1 MLPTPI
7 AASGRQRG
15 GRTNSRGGRTL
26 TEVAMLP
33 TPRASDAT
41 KGPRSSP
48 VREGNEGPTLVEA
61 LNMGLIPTPVAR
73 DHKGRGRAGQLP
85 TLMLPTPTSTEF
97 KRANEDAK
105 RQGTRGGRRLML
117 PTPTAADGHR
127 ASNQYARGNPTLNG
141 AVKLLPTPTA
151 QDARAS
157 GTAANR
163 TPDSERHSGA
173 TLTDVIVR
181 EIDIGS
187 SSPALPTGTGAARLN
202 PAFVTWMMGLPDGWA
217 VIPLTPRHSTSW
229 ATVSSPRRRPTPSSS
244 SGSDMEQLSLLG
256 DGGLAT
262 GKTL

>member
-1 MLPTPI
+1 
-7 AASGRQRG
+7 
-15 GRTNSRGGRTL
+15 
-26 TEVAMLP
+26 MLP

-73 DHKGRGRAGQLP
+73 DHKGRGRSGQLP
-85 TLMLPTPTSTEF
+85 TLMLPTPTTRPNNHRSGHDAHGKSDRGQTLTE
-97 KRANEDAK
+97 RAA
-105 RQGTRGGRRLML
+105 LL

-127 ASNQYARGNPTLNG
+127 ASNQYAPGNPTLSG

-163 TPDSERHSGA
+163 AADSGRHSGA

-187 SSPALPTGTGAARLN
+187 SSTAKPTGSGAARLN

-256 DGGLAT
+256 DGDPLGLAT
-262 GKTL
+262 GKPL